1 MTDQLREGQVA
12 GYLLELPLPPIQA
25 LSVPATPLNCDLS
38 DNCSEAELGGNYFYT
53 EDSEPADLEGLMV
66 AGSCPS
72 FQSKP
77 SFSQFCILSGQPS

>member
-1 MTDQLREGQVA
+1 MTDQRREGQVA

-38 DNCSEAELGGNYFYT
+38 DNSEAELGGNDFYI

-66 AGSCPS
+66 AGFSSS